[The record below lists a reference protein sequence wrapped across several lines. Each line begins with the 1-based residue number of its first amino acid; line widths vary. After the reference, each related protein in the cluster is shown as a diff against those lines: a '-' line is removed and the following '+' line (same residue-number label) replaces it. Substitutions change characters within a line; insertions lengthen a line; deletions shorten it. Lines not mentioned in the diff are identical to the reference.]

1 MIYHRCLNVECA
13 IKYADILKGALDA
26 DGKVLKTRRQV
37 KRFLKIQRKLG
48 RLVLPMCECD
58 NFDYLKGCLGHDD

>member
-1 MIYHRCLNVECA
+1 MIYHHCLNVECA
-13 IKYADILKGALDA
+13 LKYADILKGALDD

-37 KRFLKIQRKLG
+37 KRFLKSQRKLG